1 MTSNLIRISDH
12 HQSFRIFD
20 SYLSFQ
26 RSKNESDV
34 LRPSKHNNNGKY
46 DHASIWVR
54 IAQHL
59 SVCHQKYRHTLFIPS
74 FSSITVDLFCYSP
87 HSTPGF
93 FAKKYQPRERSK
105 TMLSSQIQFCNL
117 LYIPDILK
125 SMCPLVPS
133 EHFDRVTK

>member
-1 MTSNLIRISDH
+1 MKSDLPDSQTIIREFMTSNLIRISDH

-54 IAQHL
+54 ISQHL
-59 SVCHQKYRHTLFIPS
+59 SVCHRKYRHTLFIPS

-93 FAKKYQPRERSK
+93 LRKNISREKGVKHCYLHRYNFV
-105 TMLSSQIQFCNL
+105 TCCTSQT
-117 LYIPDILK
+117 Y
-125 SMCPLVPS
+125 
-133 EHFDRVTK
+133 